1 MFFNKVDKDKKKEED
16 EAYVEVPADE
26 KQDDDEEELP
36 KAFALKPLK
45 DEEENAAGIQ
55 AAALKTSGN
64 DAEVEVEV
72 KNGNPEVAKKKNCC
86 ALEKKN
92 CCALALDISIIVCL
106 FLMSIL
112 FICGTAFLHTNNLV
126 NSPDDPGGFII
137 VGSMLYIAVASMNIV
152 KRKSKGIFQ
161 IVNGSIAIL
170 AGLLWFVGSIF
181 LLNDVM
187 NRKAWG
193 GLWIVGSLLNLYV
206 VTCDLVKLFM
216 NQRKPLF
223 RAIALALA
231 WLANL
236 LFLGGAS
243 HLISFVLDLENVA
256 VLFDGYYYNTYT
268 PDANVCDEDSSAGI
282 LISGAVMFFLHSIF
296 ELLAL
301 ILKDFI
307 FSVSRA
313 AP

>member
-45 DEEENAAGIQ
+45 DEEENAADIQ
-55 AAALKTSGN
+55 AEAVKTSGN
-64 DAEVEVEV
+64 DAEIEVEV
-72 KNGNPEVAKKKNCC
+72 KNGNPEVAKKENCC

-106 FLMSIL
+106 FLMSIF
-112 FICGTAFLHTNNLV
+112 FICGTAFIHPNNYV
-126 NSPDDPGGFII
+126 NGPDDPGGFII
-137 VGSMLYIAVASMNIV
+137 VGSMLYIAVVSMDIV

-181 LLNDVM
+181 LLRDVG
-187 NRKAWG
+187 NSKAWG

-243 HLISFVLDLENVA
+243 HLISYVLDLEAYVEA
-256 VLFDGYYYNTYT
+256 YYGYYDAT
-268 PDANVCDEDSSAGI
+268 DANVNECDADSSAGI

-301 ILKDFI
+301 IFKDFI
-307 FSVSRA
+307 FSVSRS